1 MRRRRKMVPRIA
13 ALTRKSRPG
22 KEEADILQSRS
33 KTGTKARGMRASR
46 SVTKVFNFPSSE
58 GSTRRAIII
67 LQTGGN
73 VPDPNFN
80 LQNQF
85 FFVVYR

>member
-22 KEEADILQSRS
+22 KKEADILQSQL

-46 SVTKVFNFPSSE
+46 SVTKVFSFPSS
-58 GSTRRAIII
+58 
-67 LQTGGN
+67 
-73 VPDPNFN
+73 
-80 LQNQF
+80 
-85 FFVVYR
+85 